1 MRLVHAADLHVDS
14 PLRGLARLGDD
25 ALADRLRGATRR
37 ALENL
42 VDLVV
47 EVDADALLLAGD
59 LYDGDWQDWATG
71 HFVAAQLGR
80 LHDAGVPVLTIA
92 GNHDAESEITRSLRL
107 PPNVTVLG
115 TDAPQTVVLDDLGLA
130 VHGQGFATKAVTA
143 NLAAHYPA
151 RVPGVVN
158 AGLLHSSVEGAEGHE
173 RYAPCTVA
181 DLTGLGYD
189 YLALGHVHAREVLAE
204 GEHVVAFSGNL
215 QGRHPR
221 ETGAKGAWVVDV
233 EGQGAGA
240 SLTFAPLDVAR
251 WAHLRVAVDGCAGLE
266 EVRELVHAGLAA
278 QVAEAGE
285 RSLVARVT
293 LTGATAA
300 AAELADAEA
309 VTEQLRADGDRLGV
323 TVEKV
328 RVRTRAPSAADP
340 LDDEL
345 RSAVVDAARA
355 LADDPARLREL
366 LRPLASELGPPVRE
380 AGLLDLTSPA
390 RLAELARAAADDLDA
405 LLAAGVLR

>member
-47 EVDADALLLAGD
+47 AVDADALLLAGD

-71 HFVAAQLGR
+71 RFVAAQLGR
-80 LHDAGVPVLTIA
+80 LHDAGVRVVTIA

-107 PPNVTVLG
+107 PPNVTVLA
-115 TDAPQTVVLDDLGLA
+115 TDAPQTVVFDDLGLA

-143 NLAAHYPA
+143 NLAAAYPA

-204 GEHVVAFSGNL
+204 GEHAVAFAGNL

-221 ETGAKGAWVVDV
+221 ETGPKGAWVVDV
-233 EGQGAGA
+233 AGQGAGA
-240 SLTFAPLDVAR
+240 ALTFEALDVAR
-251 WAHLRVAVDGCAGLE
+251 WAHLRVAVDGCAGLDDVLE
-266 EVRELVHAGLAA
+266 RVHAGLSAE
-278 QVAEAGE
+278 VAEAGE
-285 RSLVARVT
+285 RALVARVT
-293 LTGATAA
+293 LTGASAA
-300 AAELADAEA
+300 AAELADAET

-328 RVRTRAPSAADP
+328 RVRTRALSAADP

-345 RSAVVDAARA
+345 RSAVLGAARA
-355 LADDPARLREL
+355 LGDDPARLREL
-366 LRPLASELGPPVRE
+366 LRPLAAELGPAVR
-380 AGLLDLTSPA
+380 
-390 RLAELARAAADDLDA
+390 
-405 LLAAGVLR
+405 

>member
-42 VDLVV
+42 VALVLA
-47 EVDADALLLAGD
+47 EEADVLLLAGD

-71 HFVAAQLGR
+71 QFVAAQLSR
-80 LHDAGVPVLTIA
+80 LADAGVRVVTIA

-107 PPNVTVLG
+107 PPNVTVLS
-115 TDAPQTVVLDDLGLA
+115 TDAPQTVEFDDLGLA

-143 NLAAHYPA
+143 NIAAQYPA
-151 RVPGVVN
+151 RVPGLVN
-158 AGLLHSSVEGAEGHE
+158 VGLLHSSVEGAEGHE

-189 YLALGHVHAREVLAE
+189 YLALGHVHARAVLAE
-204 GEHVVAFSGNL
+204 GEHTVAFAGNT

-221 ETGAKGAWVVDV
+221 ETGPKGAWVVDLD
-233 EGQGAGA
+233 GQGEGA
-240 SLTFAPLDVAR
+240 VLAFAPLDVAR
-251 WAHLRVAVDGCAGLE
+251 WAHLQVAVGDCAGLDDVLE
-266 EVRELVHAGLAA
+266 RVHARLAA
-278 QVAEAGE
+278 EVAQAQD
-285 RSLVARVT
+285 RAVVARVT
-293 LTGATAA
+293 LTGASRAA
-300 AAELADAEA
+300 GELADAEA

-323 TVEKV
+323 TVERV
-328 RVRTRAPSAADP
+328 RVRTSAPVVAGRVDEELRTAVLGAARSLGADP
-340 LDDEL
+340 A
-345 RSAVVDAARA
+345 AV
-355 LADDPARLREL
+355 REL
-366 LRPLASELGPPVRE
+366 LRSVAAELGPAVRE

-390 RLAELARAAADDLDA
+390 RLAELADQAADGLDA
-405 LLAAGVLR
+405 LLQQGSAR